1 MLVLPSNNGNPD
13 NGNQGDN
20 LYKVTKMVADETDTL
35 VCSFT
40 DGSLYAWDLFNNT
53 CNYHIDRRWGVN
65 IEHGPFSGG
74 GMGVVGNRV
83 KKEIRTRDEQ
93 LQ

>member
-1 MLVLPSNNGNPD
+1 MVTLIHAYICKIRKNADFYACAHSMLVLPSNNGNPD

-53 CNYHIDRRWGVN
+53 CNYHIDRR
-65 IEHGPFSGG
+65 
-74 GMGVVGNRV
+74 
-83 KKEIRTRDEQ
+83 
-93 LQ
+93 